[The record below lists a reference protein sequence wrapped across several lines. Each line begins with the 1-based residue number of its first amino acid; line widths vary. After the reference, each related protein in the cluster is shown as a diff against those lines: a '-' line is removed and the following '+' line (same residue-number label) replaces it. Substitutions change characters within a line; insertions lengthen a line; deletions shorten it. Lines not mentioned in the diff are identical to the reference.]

1 MNDEKRFR
9 FTKEERVTGKRRIET
24 LFIQGCSFTAYPFR
38 VVYLERLRC
47 QMIPTSILIT
57 VPKKRVR
64 SAAHRNRMKRLTRE
78 AYRLN
83 KHLLNPLP
91 LREDRGI
98 DVAFIYV
105 KEGTTDYATVEK
117 GMRKA
122 LVTLVAQLNNGKEI
136 C

>member
-1 MNDEKRFR
+1 M
-9 FTKEERVTGKRRIET
+9 
-24 LFIQGCSFTAYPFR
+24 
-38 VVYLERLRC
+38 
-47 QMIPTSILIT
+47 
-57 VPKKRVR
+57 
-64 SAAHRNRMKRLTRE
+64 
-78 AYRLN
+78 N